1 MIDDTRFEARLSAA
15 LREYAEKAV
24 LPLDPDEIAGRAM
37 GARPKRARW
46 VRPALVATLGIA
58 GVAAVAVLLSQLLVG
73 PIGIGGPRLIRADEL
88 PGIVANAANTPGT
101 WDQTL
106 DEGGAAALQTPM
118 RSGRT
123 ADLEGF
129 VDGRTTEMC
138 GEEPDGDLAGCLT
151 AWVAL
156 FETPEQART
165 AYDFYVAELE
175 SPDGWGFDPIARE
188 PSELGDEAVLYT
200 YVIGDDGFWLN
211 GFHFWRQGNLLLA
224 AVGIAEMD
232 VDALQVIAEAM
243 EARALAGN

>member
-1 MIDDTRFEARLSAA
+1 MIDDSRFEARLSAA
-15 LREYAEKAV
+15 LQRVCREGGAAV
-24 LPLDPDEIAGRAM
+24 RSGRDR
-37 GARPKRARW
+37 GSRDWRETKTSRW
-46 VRPALVATLGIA
+46 VRLALVATLGIA
-58 GVAAVAVLLSQLLVG
+58 GVAAVVVLLSQLLVG
-73 PIGIGGPRLIRADEL
+73 PIGIGGSRLIRADEL

-165 AYDFYVAELE
+165 AYDFYVAEFE

-243 EARALAGN
+243 EARAR